1 MQSRRAGQLGIKWN
15 KKTCRYLMCIGRPTF
30 LTFFLMPFFHM
41 CCAFISKKHL
51 ALLVAGCFFFLF
63 AFICLSIPVVRIG
76 LFSNESVVKND
87 SPVRVYCPLISGC
100 SLTPSV
106 KNMSAKN
113 KSLLPSNIGLF
124 SNPVSVSAHKQR
136 APGPFCGA
144 KLFLSILPLFLP
156 VVNLN
161 EHPKKPLVISFR
173 RKMRLFI

>member
-1 MQSRRAGQLGIKWN
+1 
-15 KKTCRYLMCIGRPTF
+15 
-30 LTFFLMPFFHM
+30 M

-144 KLFLSILPLFLP
+144 KLFQRAPGPFCGAKLFLSILPLFLP